1 MNNTADKT
9 PNMLTPAQLQREV
22 AEADRVTSQMLSA
35 APHEPHARVISAL
48 FTALTLMAEAYP
60 CRRPTM
66 ATLAMQY
73 GLRFA
78 SVPEASPSPHVH

>member
-1 MNNTADKT
+1 MNTTADKS
-9 PNMLTPAQLQREV
+9 PSVLTPAQVQQELAEV
-22 AEADRVTSQMLSA
+22 DRVTSQMLNA

-48 FTALTLMAEAYP
+48 FTALALMAEAYP
-60 CRRPTM
+60 CCRPTM
-66 ATLAMQY
+66 ATMAMQY